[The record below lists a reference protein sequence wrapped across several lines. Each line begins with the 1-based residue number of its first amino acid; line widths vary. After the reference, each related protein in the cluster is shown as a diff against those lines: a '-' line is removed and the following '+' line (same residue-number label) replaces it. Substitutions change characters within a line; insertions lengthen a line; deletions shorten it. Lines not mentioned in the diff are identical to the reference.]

1 MKFITTCASLV
12 LLIQFQLYCQSNPF
26 EKEDIS
32 VLPFSGWQGPNAEEM
47 EEIITERILNL
58 IVASKKFNVI
68 TTDDAELKEIAK
80 ELRLQLSGMVDEA
93 TAVEVGKR
101 RGVNKFIVGNFA
113 GNTTDYHPA
122 YYNDEGELAQPE
134 YYSTKIKANI
144 RLLDI
149 ETGVYVESTEAT
161 AYAEGRNPQSA
172 STEALGR
179 LAYEIVDKF
188 KKYFLIQAYIKDIR
202 EGEIILDR
210 GYEMGVKEGMVFEVF
225 NLNANENQN
234 LEGDIEIHAG
244 TPKLGLIKITET
256 ESMFAKGLVLGKSK
270 ISTTGLLV
278 REVREEKKNEATIL
292 EKSLNKV
299 VIDRGS
305 NFEIK
310 EGQYFKVIKAKKDRL
325 NLGKN
330 KAVGLIYIDKVEF
343 NHAEGRVLDGRYQF
357 KKGML
362 VKHTYGSPILVG
374 GSVSYG
380 FSHNQKTIEPNQPS
394 GDYTIDNGE
403 PGPRTIGTDY
413 LAGYKPLSG
422 GSVLHVNMQV
432 RDLLSNFSG
441 GIGLDFY
448 SLGDG
453 ELKTWLPKAFVNYH
467 IPLVPEILYL
477 SPGIELGY
485 GRLKQDLSVINEI
498 SDQESD
504 YVRDWSFM
512 AAGKLEANLRI
523 KNVVF
528 FGEVAYRNLR
538 FNSWKYEAHTG
549 KQNKEGE
556 PEKKFY
562 KVPDEIVPYP
572 DVRFGPVFF
581 TGGIRIEIPSS
592 LN

>member
-1 MKFITTCASLV
+1 
-12 LLIQFQLYCQSNPF
+12 
-26 EKEDIS
+26 
-32 VLPFSGWQGPNAEEM
+32 
-47 EEIITERILNL
+47 
-58 IVASKKFNVI
+58 
-68 TTDDAELKEIAK
+68 
-80 ELRLQLSGMVDEA
+80 
-93 TAVEVGKR
+93 
-101 RGVNKFIVGNFA
+101 
-113 GNTTDYHPA
+113 
-122 YYNDEGELAQPE
+122 
-134 YYSTKIKANI
+134 ANI
-144 RLLDI
+144 KLLDI

-161 AYAEGRNPQSA
+161 AYAEARNPNSA
-172 STEALGR
+172 STEAVGR

-188 KKYFLIQAYIKDIR
+188 KKYFLIQAFIKEISN
-202 EGEIILDR
+202 EEIILDR

-225 NLNANENQN
+225 NLKATENQD
-234 LEGDIEIHAG
+234 LDKDLEIHAG

-256 ESMFAKGLVLGKSK
+256 EVQFSKGLVLGKSK
-270 ISTTGLLV
+270 IATTGLLV
-278 REVREEKKNEATIL
+278 REIREERKNEATIL

-305 NFEIK
+305 NFDIK
-310 EGQYFKVIKAKKDRL
+310 EGQFFKVIKEKKDRL

-343 NHAEGRVLDGRYQF
+343 NYAEGRVLDGRYQF

-374 GSVSYG
+374 GSISYG
-380 FSHNQKTIEPNQPS
+380 FSHNQKTIVPNQPS
-394 GDYTIDNGE
+394 GEYTIDNGE
-403 PGPRTIGTDY
+403 PGPRTIETDY
-413 LAGYKPLSG
+413 LSGYKPLSG
-422 GSVLHVNMQV
+422 GNVLHVNMQV

-441 GIGLDFY
+441 GMGLDFY
-448 SLGDG
+448 SIGDG
-453 ELKTWLPKAFVNYH
+453 ELKTWLPKVFVNYN

-485 GRLKQDLSVINEI
+485 GRLKQDINVINEI

-504 YVRDWSFM
+504 YVRDWSLM

-523 KNVVF
+523 KNVVL

-538 FNSWKYEAHTG
+538 FNNWKYQAKTG

-556 PEKKFY
+556 AVKKFY
-562 KVPDEIVPYP
+562 KVVDDIVPYP
-572 DVRFGPVFF
+572 DVRFGPVYF